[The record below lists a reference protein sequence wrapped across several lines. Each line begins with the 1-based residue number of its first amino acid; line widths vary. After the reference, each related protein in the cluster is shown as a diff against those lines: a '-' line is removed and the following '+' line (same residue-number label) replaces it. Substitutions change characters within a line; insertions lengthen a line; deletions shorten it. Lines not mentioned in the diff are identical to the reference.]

1 MSNWRPDCPKCGSP
15 LSFLIE
21 QDRST
26 KEMLISIECEW
37 CEEFYGFTIRTGI
50 KPKDIKDLAQ
60 SEKPVKMQVEIVPNP
75 DFQFFTTEFL

>member
-1 MSNWRPDCPKCGSP
+1 MSIWRPDCPKCGSP

-26 KEMLISIECEW
+26 KEILISIECEW

-75 DFQFFTTEFL
+75 GPEFPK